1 MPLIQAVLDCA
12 VRSNFKFMCVCMD
25 VCTYLIHVAV
35 LQVRLYLFTIFIKQ
49 DQQKYLMN
57 HTISEV

>member
-1 MPLIQAVLDCA
+1 
-12 VRSNFKFMCVCMD
+12 MD

-35 LQVRLYLFTIFIKQ
+35 LHVRLYPFTIFIKQ